1 MPKVKFDN
9 EEIEVAEGS
18 DLKDVATDNGWPI
31 AFGCGDGVCGT
42 CIVKIIEGKDNLSQA
57 EEKELQTLSV
67 MGLDDGEHR
76 LLCQCKIKGDVV
88 IEGM

>member
-31 AFGCGDGVCGT
+31 AFGCGDGICGT
-42 CIVKIIEGKDNLSQA
+42 CIVKIIKGKDNLSPI
-57 EEKELQTLSV
+57 EEKEQQTLSV

>member
-1 MPKVKFDN
+1 MPKVKFN
-9 EEIEVAEGS
+9 GEEVEVQEGS
-18 DLKDVATDNGWPI
+18 GLRDVAIDNGWSV

-42 CIVKIIEGKDNLSQA
+42 CIVKIAEGKDNLLPI

-67 MGLDDGEHR
+67 MGLDDGNHR
-76 LLCQCKIKGDVV
+76 LLCQCKIRGDVA